1 MEMVLVPWIMCGG
14 SENMKG
20 STIAEESIFWEPLFC
35 LTSVETDMLAFVW
48 LRGERANRTERDVT
62 WGESL
67 AGQPA
72 PAKQRIYCHGK
83 VSSPQSVWHTYPLWH
98 TDIADSSEPLK
109 LLPKPLSSACQ
120 LSTPPSFLPSQT
132 KVSARQTDN
141 QTGAQSMHK
150 ISTHTRRQTCM
161 MCRRHLPRQ
170 PNNEPTLTLTAIL
183 FICWQARKRR
193 PTMLSLSSFPLIFSA
208 PCINISALE
217 HASLFPLSG
226 FRIIY
231 LSRLPTKANNWDSIS
246 VITINRSSSQCI
258 LLWL

>member
-1 MEMVLVPWIMCGG
+1 M
-14 SENMKG
+14 
-20 STIAEESIFWEPLFC
+20 ARFHPLGLSDTHTRFGARTS
-35 LTSVETDMLAFVW
+35 LTVV
-48 LRGERANRTERDVT
+48 
-62 WGESL
+62 SL
-67 AGQPA
+67 LNFYQNL
-72 PAKQRIYCHGK
+72 C
-83 VSSPQSVWHTYPLWH
+83 
-98 TDIADSSEPLK
+98 
-109 LLPKPLSSACQ
+109 LLPNSSQ
-120 LSTPPSFLPSQT
+120 HPSFLPSQT

-170 PNNEPTLTLTAIL
+170 PNNEPTLTLIAIL

-193 PTMLSLSSFPLIFSA
+193 PTMLSPSSFPLIFSA